1 MTEPSK
7 TLFLLEDDTDLQE
20 LLAQWLQSCG
30 YCTVSFSSCQ
40 STAEALE
47 KDQPDLLITD
57 WNLPDG
63 SGAEF
68 VRLLRHQNRNLP
80 VLMLTVRNASEEI
93 VLGLENGAD
102 DFVVKPFDPDVLL
115 SRIRALLRR
124 SQKDPSVLECG
135 LLRLDRQARRVWQNQ
150 EELILSAPEYRVLQL
165 LMENQGRTLLR
176 RQILEAVWE
185 DQDQYVSD
193 NALSMTIRRLRQ
205 KLLHPA
211 CLKTIRSYGYR
222 LEEDV

>member
-1 MTEPSK
+1 
-7 TLFLLEDDTDLQE
+7 
-20 LLAQWLQSCG
+20 
-30 YCTVSFSSCQ
+30 
-40 STAEALE
+40 
-47 KDQPDLLITD
+47 
-57 WNLPDG
+57 
-63 SGAEF
+63 
-68 VRLLRHQNRNLP
+68 
-80 VLMLTVRNASEEI
+80 MLTVRNASEEI